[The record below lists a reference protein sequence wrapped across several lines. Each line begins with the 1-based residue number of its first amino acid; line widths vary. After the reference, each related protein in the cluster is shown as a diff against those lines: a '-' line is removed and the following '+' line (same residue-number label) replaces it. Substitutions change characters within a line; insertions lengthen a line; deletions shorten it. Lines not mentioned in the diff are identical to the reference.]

1 MGVVILFLEVNLK
14 SGMDKKNLKEFTV
27 KVSIIAVIFFVLYLT
42 AISVDKIWL
51 FVTNF
56 VDIITPFIIGAIIA
70 YLICP
75 LVNKMEKLF
84 MKKARLNS
92 DIASKIAITLS
103 EIIMLVVVTACACV
117 ILPQTISSIEIIL
130 DSLPKSTVEVQ
141 LLVDKVLSSSK
152 LLDDLLGKHL
162 EDISVVINNIFNNT
176 IVPNMANLLDMLA
189 SGVMGSITIVL
200 NVIVGLVS
208 SIFFLY
214 HRKSIAKQLTRIL
227 KALFGDKLTESII
240 IEAKLADK
248 TFGGFVVG
256 KIVDS
261 LIIGIIAV
269 ITLLIMKIP
278 YANLIGFIIGITNVI
293 PIAGPFIGAVPGAI
307 ILLALEP
314 SKVIIFLIFV
324 LILQQIDGNIIGP
337 KCIGSSTG
345 LNAAWVLVSIMIFGG
360 LWGLVGMVIGV
371 PLMSLILNY
380 VNKFTDKAIEK
391 RMNKIQNNEKH

>member
-1 MGVVILFLEVNLK
+1 MEVNLK

-27 KVSIIAVIFFVLYLT
+27 KVSIIAVIFFILYLA

-51 FVTNF
+51 FITNF
-56 VDIITPFIIGAIIA
+56 VDILAPFMIGAIIA
-70 YLICP
+70 YLIYP

-189 SGVMGSITIVL
+189 SGVMGSITIAL
-200 NVIVGLVS
+200 NLIVGLVS

-227 KALFGDKLTESII
+227 KALLGDKLTESII

-256 KIVDS
+256 KIIDS

-278 YANLIGFIIGITNVI
+278 YATLIGFIIGITNVI

-314 SKVIIFLIFV
+314 SKVMIFLIFV

-371 PLMSLILNY
+371 PLMSMILNY

-391 RMNKIQNNEKH
+391 KNEQNTK

>member
-1 MGVVILFLEVNLK
+1 MEVNLK

-103 EIIMLVVVTACACV
+103 EITMLIIITACVLV

-208 SIFFLY
+208 SIFLLY
-214 HRKSIAKQLTRIL
+214 HRKSISKQLTRIL

-278 YANLIGFIIGITNVI
+278 YATLIGFIIGITNVI

-314 SKVIIFLIFV
+314 SKVMIFLIFV

-371 PLMSLILNY
+371 PLMSMILNY

-391 RMNKIQNNEKH
+391 RMNKTQNSEKH